1 MFHVILL
8 LRIFLTSH
16 FACFLISHLTP
27 TCEQKQWKQEFFQNS
42 CNLFVSRHLYNLWN
56 IWSIK
61 WKVKL
66 HKRLRYIVSLICWL
80 SPSYLGLGKRCFFPH
95 CTLAAWNKYHDK
107 WGFSMAKMWFLMKWS
122 VFIILDLL
130 FPSWNHSGKKLY
142 SEKWSFIWTEA
153 SAQKITFLATSKGS
167 ITPRA
172 SNKNFHTLMLLFFVD
187 LANEIHSVV
196 VLCILYHI
204 SMDDRFKS
212 MFTYTDCIP
221 IVSFFFPNCMRTLYI
236 I

>member
-8 LRIFLTSH
+8 LRTFLTSH

-27 TCEQKQWKQEFFQNS
+27 TCEQKQWKQEFFQNL
-42 CNLFVSRHLYNLWN
+42 CNLFVSPHLCNLWN
-56 IWSIK
+56 IWLNK

-66 HKRLRYIVSLICWL
+66 HKRLRYIVLLICWL

-95 CTLAAWNKYHDK
+95 CTLVAWNKYHDK
-107 WGFSMAKMWFLMKWS
+107 WGLVWPRCDFWWNEVSSSYLIYFFHHEITLEKNCIQKN
-122 VFIILDLL
+122 DLL
-130 FPSWNHSGKKLY
+130 YEQKHQHK
-142 SEKWSFIWTEA
+142 
-153 SAQKITFLATSKGS
+153 KITFLATSKGS